1 MPPMAREMSDDGRV
15 STDLIEYYR
24 KRAED
29 TGLVIVEHAYVS
41 LEGKSSKKQLS
52 MADDSVIDGF
62 KELTDAI
69 HNEKCFAIAQLNHAR
84 PQSIAYDK
92 SNVNNM
98 TKEDIEKVKDDFKNA
113 YTDYSLAL
121 FQRFNLIRTEPLKFY
136 SESDKYNL
144 SNIIE
149 ELIDKNDKT
158 LRLTW
163 STKKEKIIN
172 KIMQDNKIT
181 DIRKKLNAIK
191 KFFSKD
197 FDIKIYY
204 AKGNFAKIDDALWN
218 ALYGLRNISEEK
230 LRKFLTEKIDYCV
243 IYSISE
249 DDMKFDNEGE
259 NKENEEQN
267 KDNQSNSSGA
277 IISFFILF
285 NNNLHSS

>member
-1 MPPMAREMSDDGRV
+1 MG
-15 STDLIEYYR
+15 
-24 KRAED
+24 
-29 TGLVIVEHAYVS
+29 
-41 LEGKSSKKQLS
+41 
-52 MADDSVIDGF
+52 
-62 KELTDAI
+62 
-69 HNEKCFAIAQLNHAR
+69 NLNC
-84 PQSIAYDK
+84 
-92 SNVNNM
+92 SNC
-98 TKEDIEKVKDDFKNA
+98 KGSEDILNEIKSHTSSLDNPSIHSTPLTSTEFEQTKIEKSKEFRNPYA
-113 YTDYSLAL
+113 DYSYAL

-172 KIMQDNKIT
+172 KIMQDNRIT
-181 DIRKKLNAIK
+181 DIRKKLNTIK

-218 ALYGLRNISEEK
+218 ALYGLRNLSEEK

-243 IYSISE
+243 IYSIGE
-249 DDMKFDNEGE
+249 DDMKFDNENE
-259 NKENEEQN
+259 NKENEGET
-267 KDNQSNSSGA
+267 KDNQSYSSGA